1 MEILSETRLATGE
14 QLRILHWS
22 APEKA
27 PRKYVDYVSASF
39 GSNHPHNDFYTIG
52 GWRAYFS
59 DAMNGTYCP
68 EVVDHWF
75 FAEVDGECAGR
86 MWFAYSARTRRGNFG
101 NVMTEP
107 QFQRRGIM
115 TELLK
120 YCMEEFYRSPAEI
133 LCCAS
138 GNPHAVA
145 SYLKVGFEL
154 IYGGETGPL
163 CLSKKGSFLD
173 TAQEAFSGNRI
184 AEIRRGTIGDQ
195 FDCDKFLAYIPEI
208 RNRAF
213 PFRGGPS
220 AAIPE
225 FRLAFQEA
233 LGNRGTVNVALNS
246 RNECV
251 GYAFAAILHGLP
263 LLDFTV
269 HPGYLSDAANLI
281 RMTADDF
288 KTKFQRD
295 LLYFGFS
302 GDKEKLAAI
311 TEAGAECQGIIS
323 NALPHG
329 DTSADMAV
337 YCCK

>member
-1 MEILSETRLATGE
+1 MKILSETRLAAGG
-14 QLRILHWS
+14 QLRILHWH

-27 PRKYVDYVSASF
+27 PRKYADYISASF
-39 GSNHPHNDFYTIG
+39 GSNHPHNDFHAIG
-52 GWRAYFS
+52 GWRAYFN
-59 DAMNGTYCP
+59 DAMRGAYFP
-68 EVVDHWF
+68 EVVDHCF

-101 NVMTEP
+101 HVMTEP
-107 QFQRRGIM
+107 QFQRCGIM

-120 YCMEEFYRSPAEI
+120 YCMEEFYRSPAEM

-145 SYLKVGFEL
+145 SYLKVGFQL
-154 IYGGETGPL
+154 IYGGKTGPL
-163 CLSKKGSFLD
+163 CLCKKGSFLD
-173 TAQEAFSGNRI
+173 AAQEAFRGNRI

-220 AAIPE
+220 GAIPE
-225 FRLAFQEA
+225 FRLAFQEV
-233 LGNRGTVNVALNS
+233 LGCRGTVHVALNS

-269 HPGYLSDAANLI
+269 HPGYLSGAANLI
-281 RMTADDF
+281 RTTADDF
-288 KTKFQRD
+288 RKKFQRNP
-295 LLYFGFS
+295 LYFGFA
-302 GDKEKLAAI
+302 DDREKLSVI
-311 TEAGAECQGIIS
+311 SETGAECQGIIS
-323 NALPHG
+323 EALPCG
-329 DTSADMAV
+329 EASGDMAV
-337 YCCK
+337 VLCK

>member
-1 MEILSETRLATGE
+1 MEIFSETKLATGE
-14 QLRILHWS
+14 QLRILHWN
-22 APEKA
+22 APEKT
-27 PRKYVDYVSASF
+27 PRKYADYVSASF
-39 GSNHPHNDFYTIG
+39 GSNHPHNDLYTIG

-59 DAMNGTYCP
+59 DAMSGAYYP

-75 FAEVDGECAGR
+75 FAEIDGECAGR

-115 TELLK
+115 TVLLK
-120 YCMEEFYRSPAEI
+120 YCMEEFYRSPAKM

-138 GNPHAVA
+138 GNPYAVA

-154 IYGGETGPL
+154 IYEGKTGPL
-163 CLSKKGSFLD
+163 CLIKKGSFLD
-173 TAQEAFSGNRI
+173 QAQEAFNGNRI
-184 AEIRRGTIGDQ
+184 VKIRRGIIGDQ

-208 RNRAF
+208 KNRAY

-225 FRLAFQEA
+225 FRLALQET
-233 LGNRGTVNVALNS
+233 LGGHGTVHVALNS

-281 RMTADDF
+281 CMTTDDF
-288 KTKFQRD
+288 RTKFQRNPF
-295 LLYFGFS
+295 YFGFA
-302 GDKEKLAAI
+302 GDKEKLSVI
-311 TEAGAECQGIIS
+311 SGAGAEFQGVIPE
-323 NALPHG
+323 ALPYG
-329 DTSADMAV
+329 NASADMV
-337 YCCK
+337 IYRCK